1 MERMSS
7 ATVRLQ
13 RLAVPGRIRI
23 LGVVGILLG
32 VLMLTVFGAKP
43 RHNDR
48 LHFGLA
54 PGWAW
59 LDVPAI
65 SMSASVAAYVL
76 GVVVIVLG
84 VLQVARPF
92 PKRVTTAF
100 TAIML
105 IAFILGF
112 LAWATA
118 GSTLDITALG
128 SDTMQRSVPLILGA
142 LCGVLCER
150 SGVINIA
157 IEGQFLVGAFTAA
170 IVASAFAS
178 IWLGLIGAAL
188 AGAIL
193 GLVLA
198 VLAIR
203 YLVDQVILGVVLN
216 VFALGLTNFL
226 YRQILI
232 PRQDSLNSPDTVS
245 RIRIPGLSQIPI
257 IGPILF
263 NGNIFLYI
271 TYVLL
276 IVLQLA
282 IFHTRWGLR
291 LRSVGE
297 HPTAADTVGIK
308 VLAIRYRAV
317 ILGGLIAGIAGA
329 SFTIGSVGGFGE
341 NITSGKGYIALA
353 AVIFGAWTPRG
364 ALAAALLFGFADTLE
379 SRLGADPP
387 IPSEFLS
394 MAPYVVTILA
404 VAGLVGRVRS
414 PQADGKPYVKS

>member
-1 MERMSS
+1 MNAA

-32 VLMLTVFGAKP
+32 VLMLSVFGAKP

-59 LDVPAI
+59 LDVPTI

-84 VLQVARPF
+84 VLQAARPL
-92 PKRVTTAF
+92 PQRVTTAF
-100 TAIML
+100 TAVML
-105 IAFILGF
+105 IAFIVGF

-193 GLVLA
+193 GMVLA

-263 NGNIFLYI
+263 DGNIFLYI

-414 PQADGKPYVKS
+414 PKADGQPYVKS